1 MIIYGAGTLGIQLL
15 RALNETGGY
24 KMVAFIDPNPSL
36 AGQLVHGVKVLR
48 PEKIGKVIADENVK
62 EVLLATPSALRG
74 ERRLA
79 LKVLEAFPVVVKTLP
94 ALEEIASGDVQV
106 SDLRPIDVEDLL
118 GRDPVTP
125 NLELLAANVQGKV
138 VMITGAGG
146 SIGSELTRQLL
157 KLGPKTLVL
166 FDLSEVALYDISM
179 ELDDLKRRL
188 QMETEE
194 VTAVPTGLVAVL
206 GSVLDRKLVT
216 RTIQERGVEVIYH
229 AAAYKHVP
237 IVEANPF
244 AGLQNNTFGTLVVAE
259 AAKECG
265 VERFVLVSSDKA
277 VRPTNIMGASKRL
290 AEQILQALAQERGTA
305 TIFTMVRFGNVL
317 DSSGSVVKLFRNQ
330 IKAGGPVTVTHPDVI
345 RYFMSIPEAAQ
356 LVIQAGTMA
365 AGGEVFVLEMGTPV
379 KIDDLARTMIRLS
392 GLDVRDDKHPD
403 GDIAIEYVG
412 LRPGEKLYEEL
423 LIGENTTGTSHPRI
437 FKNSEPIVPYDDL
450 IAVLERLEDA
460 IQRLDEAEMQDLLR
474 ATVEGY
480 VPASSGPSDRGQGR
494 MAARLA
500 HASLEGM
507 PHVQPALWA
516 VAMVAGCAGLSAL
529 LILILRPILMRHLLA
544 HPNARSSHQAPT
556 PQGAGLAVMAS
567 VFAGCAVGI
576 LVWAPEGE
584 PTLFGVLLAAAG
596 LTLLG
601 AIDDAHTLSVWSRLL
616 GQLLAAIV
624 VVGLLPTEFRLFPD
638 LMPAGVEDVLMVIGL
653 MWFVNAVNFLDGLDW
668 MTVAQVVPIT
678 LGVVVLQALG
688 AVPPTIGL
696 LALALLGATLGFAMF
711 NKHPASIFLGD
722 AGSLP
727 IGLCLAFML
736 IVVAETNLAAALL
749 LVALHAG
756 RRDADAVPPHV
767 GRRADFLG
775 APHAFLSARRGS
787 RIERAASDGAGV
799 PALRSACDPRD
810 RHRAGGFAGRRSR
823 HARPRPAG
831 YRV

>member
-1 MIIYGAGTLGIQLL
+1 MRLAVWLIERPRWFKRLLLIVNDLALLSLAIWAAYTLRLSRLYVPPTLDKWLLLIAAPLIGGAVFYMRGLYKLVTRFIGPEGTTRIYVAVIIAAMLWAVVVLMVGPKDHPRSAIVIYALIAALLIRLSRQWAGAMLLRAAPQHKGVSFDERKPVIIYGAGTLGIQLL

-48 PEKIGKVIADENVK
+48 PERIGKVIADENVK

-138 VMITGAGG
+138 VLITGAGG

-179 ELDDLKRRL
+179 EIDDLNRRL
-188 QMETEE
+188 QQQIEG
-194 VTAVPTGLVAVL
+194 VATASTGVISVL

-259 AAKECG
+259 AARECG

-290 AEQILQALAQERGTA
+290 AEQILQALAQERGTS

-365 AGGEVFVLEMGTPV
+365 TGGEVFVLEMGTPV

-403 GDIAIEYVG
+403 GDIAVEYVG

-437 FKNSEPIVPYDDL
+437 FKNSEPIVPYDEL

-460 IQRLDEAEMQDLLR
+460 IQKLDEAEMQDLLR

-480 VPASSGPSDRGQGR
+480 VPSSSGPPVAGKG
-494 MAARLA
+494 
-500 HASLEGM
+500 EW
-507 PHVQPALWA
+507 QPA
-516 VAMVAGCAGLSAL
+516 S
-529 LILILRPILMRHLLA
+529 R
-544 HPNARSSHQAPT
+544 
-556 PQGAGLAVMAS
+556 
-567 VFAGCAVGI
+567 
-576 LVWAPEGE
+576 
-584 PTLFGVLLAAAG
+584 TL
-596 LTLLG
+596 
-601 AIDDAHTLSVWSRLL
+601 H
-616 GQLLAAIV
+616 
-624 VVGLLPTEFRLFPD
+624 
-638 LMPAGVEDVLMVIGL
+638 
-653 MWFVNAVNFLDGLDW
+653 
-668 MTVAQVVPIT
+668 
-678 LGVVVLQALG
+678 
-688 AVPPTIGL
+688 
-696 LALALLGATLGFAMF
+696 
-711 NKHPASIFLGD
+711 
-722 AGSLP
+722 
-727 IGLCLAFML
+727 
-736 IVVAETNLAAALL
+736 
-749 LVALHAG
+749 
-756 RRDADAVPPHV
+756 
-767 GRRADFLG
+767 
-775 APHAFLSARRGS
+775 
-787 RIERAASDGAGV
+787 
-799 PALRSACDPRD
+799 
-810 RHRAGGFAGRRSR
+810 
-823 HARPRPAG
+823 
-831 YRV
+831 